1 MQKNKFLFIFLLCVY
16 EHICTLKK
24 DLICDLSGDEAGGSE
39 AREVVS
45 QGGSR

>member
-1 MQKNKFLFIFLLCVY
+1 MLC

-24 DLICDLSGDEAGGSE
+24 DLICDLSGDEACVGE

-45 QGGSR
+45 QGVSG